1 MQNKT
6 FTITHLKFILKG
18 ILLSI
23 SLILFAGAIRIWPLG
38 ILENKVPWLTFY
50 PAVMVS
56 AIYGGLFGGLLA
68 AIFASGLVYFSSS
81 IINIKPFI
89 NDKSDLIG
97 LVVFLFNSAMMSF
110 VAEAMRRAN
119 AKSNYLQE
127 QAQKANQAKSV
138 FLANMSHELRTPLNV
153 ILGYSQ
159 LLQREPNLSL
169 KHKDFL
175 SIINRS
181 GEHLLSLLN
190 EVLEITKIE
199 TQHSSLELSSF
210 DFHNLMEDI
219 KRMFQLK
226 ADVKDILLE
235 IIGIENVPRYI
246 RADALKIRII
256 LINLIGNAIKFTDSG
271 SIIVRLSA
279 TGKENNKFIL
289 QVEVEDTGFGISE
302 EEIHK
307 LFNFFSQTESGKKS
321 QSGTGLGLAISQ
333 GYVKMMNGEI
343 KVTSEIGK
351 GSVFSFSIDME
362 IADEKEINSNKSHNR
377 VIGLENSIIAP
388 KILVAE
394 DNDDSRALLVSLL
407 TNVGFDVREAA
418 NGKQAVEIFQSWNP
432 QFIWMDI
439 RMPIL
444 DGYEATKKIR
454 SLENGKE
461 PKIVALSAHV
471 MKEELKKIYE
481 AGCDDFLSKPFK
493 EDGLFSKMEKFLPI
507 KYKYES
513 LEKNLTTSNNVKIEN
528 LDLRILDEKIKTD
541 LLYASNNTDATKIV
555 EIAKQISEKH
565 PHIAEQLVQLADN
578 FDYGKIK
585 ESL

>member
-461 PKIVALSAHV
+461 PKIVALSAHL

>member
-307 LFNFFSQTESGKKS
+307 LFNFF
-321 QSGTGLGLAISQ
+321 
-333 GYVKMMNGEI
+333 
-343 KVTSEIGK
+343 
-351 GSVFSFSIDME
+351 
-362 IADEKEINSNKSHNR
+362 
-377 VIGLENSIIAP
+377 
-388 KILVAE
+388 
-394 DNDDSRALLVSLL
+394 
-407 TNVGFDVREAA
+407 
-418 NGKQAVEIFQSWNP
+418 
-432 QFIWMDI
+432 
-439 RMPIL
+439 
-444 DGYEATKKIR
+444 
-454 SLENGKE
+454 
-461 PKIVALSAHV
+461 
-471 MKEELKKIYE
+471 
-481 AGCDDFLSKPFK
+481 
-493 EDGLFSKMEKFLPI
+493 
-507 KYKYES
+507 
-513 LEKNLTTSNNVKIEN
+513 
-528 LDLRILDEKIKTD
+528 
-541 LLYASNNTDATKIV
+541 
-555 EIAKQISEKH
+555 
-565 PHIAEQLVQLADN
+565 
-578 FDYGKIK
+578 
-585 ESL
+585 

>member
-1 MQNKT
+1 MQNKNKT
-6 FTITHLKFILKG
+6 SSSIIPFLKG
-18 ILLSI
+18 IILSI

-56 AIYGGLFGGLLA
+56 AIYGGLFGGIIA
-68 AIFASGLVYFSSS
+68 SIFASVLVFFSSS
-81 IINIKPFI
+81 IIDIKPFI
-89 NDKSDLIG
+89 NDKSDMIG
-97 LVVFLFNSAMMSF
+97 LAVFLFNSAMMSF

-119 AKSNYLQE
+119 VKSIYLQE

-210 DFHNLMEDI
+210 DLHNLIEDI

-235 IIGIENVPRYI
+235 IIGIENVPRYVH
-246 RADALKIRII
+246 ADVLKIRII

-271 SIIVRLSA
+271 SVTVRLSVR
-279 TGKENNKFIL
+279 GIGNKKFTL
-289 QVEVEDTGFGISE
+289 QVEIEDTGFGISQ

-351 GSVFSFSIDME
+351 GSVFNFSIDME
-362 IADEKEINSNKSHNR
+362 IVDEKEINSKNSRNR
-377 VIGLENSIIAP
+377 IIGLENSKIAP
-388 KILVAE
+388 KVLVAE
-394 DNDDSRALLVSLL
+394 DNDDSRSLLVSLL

-418 NGKQAVEIFQSWNP
+418 NGKQAVEIFQSWSP

-471 MKEELKKIYE
+471 MEEELKKIYE

-493 EDGLFSKMEKFLPI
+493 EDGLFSKLEKYLPI

-513 LEKNLTTSNNVKIEN
+513 LGKELVTINNVKIEN
-528 LDLRILDEKIKTD
+528 LDLHILEEKIKSD
-541 LLYASNNTDATKIV
+541 LLYASNNTDATKIM
-555 EIAKQISEKH
+555 EIAKEIMEKH
-565 PHIAEQLVQLADN
+565 PQIAEQLIQLADN
-578 FDYGKIK
+578 FDYEKIK